1 MKKTKIV
8 ATIGPASRSLEMV
21 EKLADAGLD
30 VARLNFS
37 HDVHAQHEISIDNI
51 RKVSREKGRPLAII
65 QDLQGARVRVGC
77 LPKEGVKI
85 SKGELIV
92 LTDEKN
98 LDKVKVR
105 GKKIIPITYPGLT
118 KTVKV
123 GHELYIQD
131 KLVELIT
138 RKATTNYLIC
148 ESKRDGVILEHKG
161 INFPHSAVDLPT
173 ITEKDK
179 RDIKFGI
186 KKKVDYI
193 ALSFVRSADD
203 VKELRQLIKKYA
215 GAGEANN
222 FKIIVKIE
230 RPEAI
235 EHFDEILAETDAI
248 MIARGDLGI
257 ELPPEDIPFIQ
268 KDLITRCL
276 KAAKPV
282 ITATHMLDSM
292 INNLHPTRAE
302 VSDVANAI
310 IDHTDAVM
318 LSGETAT
325 GKYPAEAVEMMNKIA
340 QKSEASALS
349 ELDIRGK
356 SEKACCAKSVICTA
370 ISGLTRKEN
379 VKAILAVSLSEQ
391 IARMISRY
399 RPNVPIFIAV
409 DNVETERH
417 LALSWGVFPFR
428 VKHCEN
434 IEKLIDNSIKII
446 RKRKFI
452 KKGEKIIV
460 IADRFFANS
469 EDINLVK
476 VYKA

>member
-8 ATIGPASRSLEMV
+8 ATIGPASRPFEIV
-21 EKLADAGLD
+21 EKLVDAGLD

-65 QDLQGARVRVGC
+65 QDLQGARVRVGR
-77 LPKEGVKI
+77 LPEDGIKV
-85 SKGELIV
+85 SKGELII
-92 LTDEKN
+92 LTDENN
-98 LDKVKVR
+98 LAKIKIN
-105 GKKIIPITYPGLT
+105 GKKIIPVTYPSLT

-131 KLVELIT
+131 KLVELVA
-138 RKATTNYLIC
+138 RKTAKDYLIC

-161 INFPHSAVDLPT
+161 INFPHSVVDLPT

-179 RDIKFGI
+179 RDVKFGI

-193 ALSFVRSADD
+193 ALSFVRSSAD

-215 GAGEANN
+215 GADEAVN

-235 EHFDEILAETDAI
+235 EHFDEILAETDAV

-292 INNLHPTRAE
+292 ARNLHPTRAE

-318 LSGETAT
+318 LSGETAD
-325 GKYPAEAVEMMNKIA
+325 GKYPAEAVEMMRKIA

-349 ELDIRGK
+349 ELKLEEAR
-356 SEKACCAKSVICTA
+356 CAESAICTA
-370 ISGLTRKEN
+370 VSGLAQKEN
-379 VKAILAVSLSEQ
+379 VKAILAVSLSGQ
-391 IARMISRY
+391 TARMISRY
-399 RPNVPIFIAV
+399 RPKVPIFVATESA
-409 DNVETERH
+409 ETERH
-417 LALSWGVFPFR
+417 LVLSWGIFPFK
-428 VKHCEN
+428 VKYCED
-434 IEKLIDNSIKII
+434 IEKMIDDSIKII
-446 RKRKFI
+446 KKRQLI

-460 IADRFFANS
+460 IADRFLANS
-469 EDINLVK
+469 EEINLVK
-476 VYKA
+476 VYRV